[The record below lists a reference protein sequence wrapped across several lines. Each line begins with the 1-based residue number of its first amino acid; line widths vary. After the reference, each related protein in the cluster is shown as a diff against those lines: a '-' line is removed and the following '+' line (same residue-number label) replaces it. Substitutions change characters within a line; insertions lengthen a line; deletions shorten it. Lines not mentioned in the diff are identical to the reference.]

1 MKTPNRAL
9 PPGQTSKKKTGAGK
23 NSNLLMNNLDA
34 DQLIAKHA
42 KDLLT
47 KRQNKE
53 LQVKSNNAK
62 KLKATVA
69 AACHYVEKKLVV
81 EKDLIDAVKLKLAG
95 FSVAQIQKKFPD
107 IPERY
112 LYRAVERFKNNEPV
126 VGREGRPQAQ
136 LSPSCMAAIEEQ
148 RAEHESN
155 GTGFVYKSFL
165 NVVKKNMPPKT
176 KLFSK
181 KTVTRLMQKIVPA
194 PTNSSH
200 NSTAARQKAKKNLCN
215 YISWAVGLNAMMR
228 KFEKQAEE
236 RQRKRGL
243 LIDEKVPGPWV
254 CLEMVS
260 NVDSTSCL
268 TWGGYNNKEPEVV
281 WTTEAFKEKARLMGQ
296 AISKPGPVACT
307 DNGNNI
313 FISMVLI
320 YLCNVTLLFT
330 TA

>member
-81 EKDLIDAVKLKLAG
+81 EKHLIDAVKLKIAG

-107 IPERY
+107 IPERF

-155 GTGFVYKSFL
+155 GTGFVFKSFL
-165 NVVKKNMPPKT
+165 NVVKKNMPSKT
-176 KLFSK
+176 KMFAK
-181 KTVTRLMQKIVPA
+181 KTMKRLMQKIVPA

-215 YISWAVGLNAMMR
+215 YMSWAVGLTAMVR
-228 KFEKQAEE
+228 KFEEQAEE
-236 RQRKRGL
+236 RQRKLGKPFDFSKKL
-243 LIDEKVPGPWV
+243 PSF

-260 NVDSTSCL
+260 NVDSTSCE
-268 TWGGYNNKEPEVV
+268 TAGPHTNKKPETV
-281 WTTEAFKEKARLMGQ
+281 WTTEEQKDKARKEGQ
-296 AISKPGPVACT
+296 GISKPGAVQST
-307 DNGNNI
+307 DDGNNI
-313 FISMVLI
+313 FISLI
-320 YLCNVTLLFT
+320 LSYLCNVTLLFT